1 MTAAGGSANGDRP
14 PSDGSI
20 GEITVVASANRAVR
34 GLLKSET
41 EEEEEEEDL
50 EELRMMDVGFF

>member
-1 MTAAGGSANGDRP
+1 MTEAGGSANGDLP
-14 PSDGSI
+14 SSDGSI

-41 EEEEEEEDL
+41 EEEEEDL
-50 EELRMMDVGFF
+50 EELRMIDVGCC

>member
-1 MTAAGGSANGDRP
+1 MTEAGGSANGDRA

-41 EEEEEEEDL
+41 EEEDEDL
-50 EELRMMDVGFF
+50 EELRMMDVGFC

>member
-1 MTAAGGSANGDRP
+1 MTVAGGSANGDRP

-41 EEEEEEEDL
+41 EEEEEDL
-50 EELRMMDVGFF
+50 EELRMIDVGFF

>member
-34 GLLKSET
+34 GLLKSEA
-41 EEEEEEEDL
+41 EEEEEDL